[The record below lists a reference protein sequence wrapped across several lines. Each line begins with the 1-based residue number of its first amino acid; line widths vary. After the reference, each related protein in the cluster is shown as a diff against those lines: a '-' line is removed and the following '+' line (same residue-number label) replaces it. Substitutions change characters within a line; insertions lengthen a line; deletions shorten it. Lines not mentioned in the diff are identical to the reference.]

1 MNPVQLGAERGF
13 LIVDQLSKASTMK
26 VILTKHLCRLVLKM
40 SLRET
45 KLCLAA
51 EIARWLLVVIL
62 FCGAWIALVYAYRF
76 TFG

>member
-1 MNPVQLGAERGF
+1 
-13 LIVDQLSKASTMK
+13 MK

-51 EIARWLLVVIL
+51 EIAGWLLVVIL
-62 FCGAWIALVYAYRF
+62 FCCAWISVVYAYRF
-76 TFG
+76 TVGS

>member
-1 MNPVQLGAERGF
+1 
-13 LIVDQLSKASTMK
+13 MK
-26 VILTKHLCRLVLKM
+26 VILTKHLCRLVLKV

>member
-1 MNPVQLGAERGF
+1 
-13 LIVDQLSKASTMK
+13 MK
-26 VILTKHLCRLVLKM
+26 VILSKHICRLVLKM

-45 KLCLAA
+45 KLCRAA

-62 FCGAWIALVYAYRF
+62 SAIAWVSVVYAFRF